1 MIRNLITPIRKYS
14 TFSSKHIGN
23 LDYNKI
29 FKTCGVTN
37 INNLINQVIPYNLKT
52 NLPNISPIN
61 ESEEITHL
69 KKKIDK

>member
-37 INNLINQVIPYNLKT
+37 INDLINQVIPYNLKT
-52 NLPNISPIN
+52 NLPARGLLFDISDRYF
-61 ESEEITHL
+61 SRAA
-69 KKKIDK
+69 